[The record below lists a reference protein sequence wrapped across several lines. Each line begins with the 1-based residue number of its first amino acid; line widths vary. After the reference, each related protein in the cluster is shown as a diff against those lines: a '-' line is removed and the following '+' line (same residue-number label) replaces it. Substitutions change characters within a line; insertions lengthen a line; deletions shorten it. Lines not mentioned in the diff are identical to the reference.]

1 MAQVENLG
9 KINNEEI
16 CLTMEQLGDIKNSV
30 EWVHAFQFYC
40 KEKLELIIC
49 KCLKTQKKPLSA
61 MNKSNNKLNP
71 HIAFL
76 LGFMWTQVTLMGTEC
91 CHHCATLVPK
101 VKVKKGWFLKADTKE
116 VTISKVNCRQYCFG
130 LLGFISAVLMLGWK
144 LSYEATPNDPTNVI
158 SSKPR
163 QSALTSN

>member
-1 MAQVENLG
+1 MSCKGSCHHPLYRRVPDPCRLCKMAQVENLG

-91 CHHCATLVPK
+91 CHHCATLAPK
-101 VKVKKGWFLKADTKE
+101 VKVKKGWFLKADTRE
-116 VTISKVNCRQYCFG
+116 VTISKVK
-130 LLGFISAVLMLGWK
+130 S
-144 LSYEATPNDPTNVI
+144 
-158 SSKPR
+158 
-163 QSALTSN
+163 LTHKTL